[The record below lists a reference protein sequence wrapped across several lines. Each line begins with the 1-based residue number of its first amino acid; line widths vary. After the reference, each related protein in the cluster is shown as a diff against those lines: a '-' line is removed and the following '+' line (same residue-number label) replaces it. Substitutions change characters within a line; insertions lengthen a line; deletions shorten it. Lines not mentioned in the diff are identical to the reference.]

1 MTTIKNFIG
10 RKMIKGIY
18 KRSPLSIP
26 KISKEKFLSLSPEN
40 QKEYLRL
47 YREQVPPKMEQF
59 RKPAPVKIAFGG
71 RGSLAKSESTASL
84 LIQFAEHP
92 DYFGDNIKVICLR
105 SVQKS
110 IKDSSYSLLC
120 RKIQELGYTD
130 FEITQNYIRN
140 KTNGSYFTFNGLND
154 FTSSQ
159 LKSLDSYTIAYV
171 EESDGVSLETW
182 DTLEATIRKEWIY
195 KGEKYQAEIWAVYNP
210 NTTNDPI
217 TQKFVRNPKP
227 NWIII
232 KGAPL
237 AEDNP
242 FYPDN
247 LLEKYETLLERDPD
261 EAKHIYL
268 GYPRN
273 RQTNAVWNVADVLDC
288 SDETR
293 GTKENEEGQIELGI
307 DVARFGNDNSVIT
320 KRKGLSVLDIQK
332 VHGFNTQEV
341 AGLAW
346 EMAGRRTDVLIKID
360 IGYNQGVYDLL
371 NEWDANVVPVNFGGR
386 ASNPEV
392 YANCASEMMFEL
404 PLKSLFIPKEY
415 LTQTLLE
422 DLSERQYFY
431 NSKGQKQLEPKDNRS
446 ENTKSCFK
454 NRHNGRSPDEGDSLC
469 LAFYEKHNDMC
480 Y

>member
-1 MTTIKNFIG
+1 MV
-10 RKMIKGIY
+10 KGNY
-18 KRSPLSIP
+18 KRAKLVIP
-26 KISKEKFLSLSPEN
+26 KITKEQFIKLSAEQ

-47 YREQVPPKMEQF
+47 YREQVSPKFEEW
-59 RKPAPVKIAFGG
+59 RKPAPVKIAYGG
-71 RGSLAKSESTASL
+71 RGAGAKSESTASL

-92 DYFGDNIKVICLR
+92 DYFGENIKVICLR

-120 RKIQELGYTD
+120 RKIDELGYTD
-130 FEITQNYIRN
+130 FDITQNYIRN

-159 LKSLDSYTIAYV
+159 LKSLDAYTIAFI
-171 EESDGVSLETW
+171 EEADGISLETW
-182 DTLEATIRKEWIY
+182 NTLEATIRKEWYY
-195 KGEKYQAEIWAVYNP
+195 KGEKHQAEIWAVYNP

-217 TQKFVRNPKP
+217 TQKFVSNPKD
-227 NWIII
+227 NWLIT
-232 KGAPL
+232 KCEPL

-247 LLEKYETLLERDPD
+247 LLEKYETLLEQDPD
-261 EAKHIYL
+261 EAKHVYL

-273 RQTNAVWNVADVLDC
+273 KQTNSVWLVSDVMDAT
-288 SDETR
+288 DESR
-293 GTKENEEGQIELGI
+293 NTKENAEGQVELGI
-307 DVARFGNDNSVIT
+307 DVARFGNDYSVIT
-320 KRKGLSVLDIQK
+320 KRQGLIVLDVQK
-332 VHGFNTQEV
+332 VKGYNTQEV

-346 EMAGRRTDVLIKID
+346 DMAERNFSTLIKID

-371 NEWDANVVPVNFGGR
+371 NEWGANVIPVNFGGR
-386 ASNPEV
+386 ADNPDV
-392 YANCASEMMFEL
+392 YCNCASEMMFEL
-404 PLKSLFIPKEY
+404 PLKSLYIPKHL

-422 DLSERQYFY
+422 DLAERQYFY

-446 ENTKSCFK
+446 DTTKSCFK

-469 LAFYEKHNDMC
+469 LAFYEKRNDMC

>member
-1 MTTIKNFIG
+1 
-10 RKMIKGIY
+10 MIKGNY
-18 KRSPLSIP
+18 KRAEQVIP
-26 KISKEKFLSLSPEN
+26 KISKEKFLSLSAEK

-47 YREQVPPKMEQF
+47 YREQVVPKFEEW
-59 RKPAPVKIAFGG
+59 RKPHSVKIAYGG
-71 RGSLAKSESTASL
+71 RGAGAKSESTASL

-92 DYFGDNIKVICLR
+92 DYFGDRIKVICLR
-105 SVQKS
+105 TVQKS

-120 RKIQELGYTD
+120 RKIEELGYTD

-140 KTNGSYFTFNGLND
+140 TTNGSYFTFNGLND

-159 LKSLDSYTIAYV
+159 LKSLDAYTIAFI
-171 EESDGVSLETW
+171 EEADGVSLETW
-182 DTLEATIRKEWIY
+182 DTLEATIRKEWVHN
-195 KGEKYQAEIWAVYNP
+195 GEKHQAEIWAVYNP
-210 NTTNDPI
+210 NTTHDPI
-217 TQKFVRNPKP
+217 TQKFVSNPKED
-227 NWIII
+227 WLIT
-232 KGAPL
+232 KCEPL

-247 LLEKYETLLERDPD
+247 LLEKYETLMERDPD

-273 RQTNAVWNVADVLDC
+273 KQTNAVWLVSDVLDC
-288 SDETR
+288 SDENR
-293 GTKENEEGQIELGI
+293 NDKERQEGAIEIGI

-320 KRKGLSVLDIQK
+320 KRKGLAVLDIQK

-346 EMAGRRTDVLIKID
+346 EMAERDPAILIKID

-371 NEWDANVVPVNFGGR
+371 NEWGANVVPVNFGGK
-386 ASNPEV
+386 ADNSEL

-404 PLKSLFIPKEY
+404 PLKSIYIPNEF

-422 DLSERQYFY
+422 DLAERQYYY
-431 NSKGQKQLEPKDNRS
+431 NAKGQKQLEPKDNRS
-446 ENTKSCFK
+446 DTTKSCFK
-454 NRHNGRSPDEGDSLC
+454 NRHGGRSPDEGDSLC
-469 LAFYEKHNDMC
+469 LAFYEKRNDCC

>member
-1 MTTIKNFIG
+1 MLKND
-10 RKMIKGIY
+10 Y
-18 KRSPLSIP
+18 KRATQVIP
-26 KISKEKFLSLSPEN
+26 KISKEKFLSLTAEK
-40 QKEYLRL
+40 QAEYLRL
-47 YREQVPPKMEQF
+47 YREQVAPKFERW
-59 RKPAPVKIAFGG
+59 RKPAPVKIAYGG
-71 RGSLAKSESTASL
+71 RGAGAKSESTASL

-120 RKIQELGYTD
+120 RKIEQLGYTD
-130 FEITQNYIRN
+130 FEVTQNYIRN

-159 LKSLDSYTIAYV
+159 LKSLDAYTIAFV
-171 EESDGVSLETW
+171 EEADRISLETW
-182 DTLEATIRKEWIY
+182 DTLEATIRKEWNY
-195 KGEKYQAEIWAVYNP
+195 NGVKHQAEIWAVYNP

-217 TQKFVRNPKP
+217 TQKFVTNPRE
-227 NWIII
+227 NWIIT
-232 KGAPL
+232 KCEPL

-242 FYPDN
+242 FYPEN
-247 LLEKYETLLERDPD
+247 LLEKYEALLERDPD

-273 RQTNAVWNVADVLDC
+273 KQTNSVWLVSDVLDTT
-288 SDETR
+288 DEKRNTD
-293 GTKENEEGQIELGI
+293 TAKEGAIEIGI
-307 DVARFGNDNSVIT
+307 DVARFGIDNSVIT
-320 KRKGLSVLDIQK
+320 KRKGLCVLDIQK
-332 VHGFNTQEV
+332 VHGYNTQEV

-346 EMAGRRTDVLIKID
+346 EMAERDISTLIKID

-371 NEWDANVVPVNFGGR
+371 NEWGANVVPVNFGGK
-386 ASNPEV
+386 ATNEI
-392 YANCASEMMFEL
+392 YANCAAEMMCEL
-404 PLKSLFIPKEY
+404 PLKNIYIPKEL

-431 NSKGQKQLEPKDNRS
+431 NSRGQKQLEPKDNRS
-446 ENTKSCFK
+446 DTTKSCFK

-469 LAFYEKHNDMC
+469 LAFYEKRNDMC

>member
-1 MTTIKNFIG
+1 ML
-10 RKMIKGIY
+10 KGTY
-18 KRSPLSIP
+18 KRAEKVIPLMP
-26 KISKEKFLSLSPEN
+26 KEQYLKLSAEE
-40 QKEYLRL
+40 QKL
-47 YREQVPPKMEQF
+47 YIRYFREQVAPKFEEW
-59 RKPAPVKIAFGG
+59 RKPHSVKIAYGG
-71 RGSLAKSESTASL
+71 RGAGAKSESTASL

-92 DYFGDNIKVICLR
+92 DYFGDRIKVICLR
-105 SVQKS
+105 TVQKS

-120 RKIQELGYTD
+120 RKIEELGYTD

-140 KTNGSYFTFNGLND
+140 TTNGSYFTFNGLND

-159 LKSLDSYTIAYV
+159 LKSLDAYTIAFV
-171 EESDGVSLETW
+171 EEADGVSLEVW
-182 DTLEATIRKEWIY
+182 DTLEATIRKEWVHN
-195 KGEKYQAEIWAVYNP
+195 GEKHQAEIWAVYNP

-217 TQKFVRNPKP
+217 TQKFVSNPKED
-227 NWIII
+227 WLIT
-232 KGAPL
+232 KCEPL

-247 LLEKYETLLERDPD
+247 LLEKYETLMERDPD

-273 RQTNAVWNVADVLDC
+273 KQTNAVWLVSDVLDC
-288 SDETR
+288 SDENR
-293 GTKENEEGQIELGI
+293 NDKERQEGAIEIGI

-320 KRKGLSVLDIQK
+320 KRKGLAVLDIQK

-346 EMAGRRTDVLIKID
+346 EMAERDPAILIKID

-371 NEWDANVVPVNFGGR
+371 NEWGANVVPVNFGGK
-386 ASNPEV
+386 ADNAEL

-404 PLKSLFIPKEY
+404 PLKSIYIPNEL

-422 DLSERQYFY
+422 DLAERQYYY
-431 NSKGQKQLEPKDNRS
+431 NAKGQKQLEPKDNRS
-446 ENTKSCFK
+446 DTTKSCFK
-454 NRHNGRSPDEGDSLC
+454 NRHGGRSPDEGDSLC
-469 LAFYEKHNDMC
+469 LAFYEKRNDCC

>member
-1 MTTIKNFIG
+1 MV
-10 RKMIKGIY
+10 
-18 KRSPLSIP
+18 IP
-26 KISKEKFLSLSPEN
+26 KISREKFLSLSPEN

-47 YREQVPPKMEQF
+47 YREQVTPKFEEW
-59 RKPAPVKIAFGG
+59 RKPHPVKIAYGG
-71 RGSLAKSESTASL
+71 RGSGAKSESTASL

-92 DYFGDNIKVICLR
+92 DYFGENIKVICLR

-120 RKIQELGYTD
+120 RKIDELGYTD

-154 FTSSQ
+154 FTASQ
-159 LKSLDSYTIAYV
+159 LKSLDAYTIAYI
-171 EESDGVSLETW
+171 EEADGVPLEVW

-195 KGEKYQAEIWAVYNP
+195 KGEKYQSEIWAIYNP
-210 NTTNDPI
+210 NTTSDPI
-217 TQKFVRNPKP
+217 TQKFVTNPKP
-227 NWIII
+227 EWMIT
-232 KGAPL
+232 KCEPL

-261 EAKHIYL
+261 EAKHVYL

-273 RQTNAVWNVADVLDC
+273 KQTNAAWLVSDVLDATDEGRNID
-288 SDETR
+288 SD
-293 GTKENEEGQIELGI
+293 GAVELGI
-307 DVARFGNDNSVIT
+307 DVARFGADNSVIT
-320 KRKGLSVLDIQK
+320 KRKGLAVLDIQK

-346 EMAGRRTDVLIKID
+346 EMAERRSDILIKID

-371 NEWDANVVPVNFGGR
+371 NEWGANVVPVNFGGR
-386 ASNPEV
+386 ASNSEL
-392 YANCASEMMFEL
+392 YANCASEMFFEL
-404 PLKSLFIPKEY
+404 PLKSLYLPKEL

-422 DLSERQYFY
+422 DLAERQYFY
-431 NSKGQKQLEPKDNRS
+431 NAKGQKQLEPKDNRS
-446 ENTKSCFK
+446 DTTKSCFK

-469 LAFYEKHNDMC
+469 LAFYEKRNDVC

>member
-1 MTTIKNFIG
+1 MLKND
-10 RKMIKGIY
+10 Y
-18 KRSPLSIP
+18 KRATQVIP
-26 KISKEKFLSLSPEN
+26 KISKEKFLSLIAEK
-40 QKEYLRL
+40 QAEYLRL
-47 YREQVPPKMEQF
+47 YREQVAPKFEKW
-59 RKPAPVKIAFGG
+59 RKPSPVKIAYGG
-71 RGSLAKSESTASL
+71 RGAGAKSESTASL

-92 DYFGDNIKVICLR
+92 SYFGDNIKVICLR

-120 RKIQELGYTD
+120 RKIEQLGYTD

-159 LKSLDSYTIAYV
+159 LKSLDAYTIAFV
-171 EESDGVSLETW
+171 EEADGISLETW
-182 DTLEATIRKEWIY
+182 DTLEATIRKEWNY
-195 KGEKYQAEIWAVYNP
+195 NGVKHQAEIWAVYNP

-217 TQKFVRNPKP
+217 TQKFVSNPRE
-227 NWIII
+227 NWIIT
-232 KGAPL
+232 KCEPL

-242 FYPDN
+242 FYPEN
-247 LLEKYETLLERDPD
+247 LLEKYEALMERDPD

-273 RQTNAVWNVADVLDC
+273 KQTNSVWLVSDVLDTT
-288 SDETR
+288 DEKRNTD
-293 GTKENEEGQIELGI
+293 TAKEGAIEIGI
-307 DVARFGNDNSVIT
+307 DVARFGIDNSVIT
-320 KRKGLSVLDIQK
+320 KRKGLCVLDIQK
-332 VHGFNTQEV
+332 VHGYNTQEV

-346 EMAGRRTDVLIKID
+346 EMAGRDISTLIKID

-371 NEWDANVVPVNFGGR
+371 NEWGANVVPVNFGGK
-386 ASNPEV
+386 ATNEI
-392 YANCASEMMFEL
+392 YANCVAEMMFEL
-404 PLKSLFIPKEY
+404 PLKNIYIPKEL

-431 NSKGQKQLEPKDNRS
+431 NSRGQKQLEPKDNRS
-446 ENTKSCFK
+446 DTTKSCFK

-469 LAFYEKHNDMC
+469 LAFYEKRNDMC

>member
-1 MTTIKNFIG
+1 
-10 RKMIKGIY
+10 MIKGTY
-18 KRSPLSIP
+18 KRAELVIP
-26 KISKEKFLSLSPEN
+26 KIPRERFLSLSPEK

-47 YREQVPPKMEQF
+47 YREQVTPKFEEW
-59 RKPAPVKIAFGG
+59 RKPHSVKCAFGG
-71 RGSLAKSESTASL
+71 RGAGAKSESTASL

-92 DYFGDNIKVICLR
+92 SYFGDNIKVICLR

-110 IKDSSYSLLC
+110 IRDSSYSLLC
-120 RKIQELGYTD
+120 RKIEELGYTD

-154 FTSSQ
+154 FTASQ
-159 LKSLDSYTIAYV
+159 LKSLDAYTIAYV
-171 EESDGVSLETW
+171 EEADGVPLEVW

-195 KGEKYQAEIWAVYNP
+195 KGEKHQAEIWAIYNP
-210 NTTNDPI
+210 NTTSDPI
-217 TQKFVRNPKP
+217 TQKFVSNPKED
-227 NWIII
+227 WLIT
-232 KGAPL
+232 KCEPL

-261 EAKHIYL
+261 EAKHVYL

-273 RQTNAVWNVADVLDC
+273 KQTNAVWLVSDVMDC
-288 SDETR
+288 TSIER
-293 GTKENEEGQIELGI
+293 NSEENSEGQVEIGV
-307 DVARFGNDNSVIT
+307 DVARFGADNSVIT
-320 KRKGLSVLDIQK
+320 KRKGLTVLDIQK

-346 EMAGRRTDVLIKID
+346 EMAERRTDILIKID

-371 NEWDANVVPVNFGGR
+371 NEWGANVVPVNFGGR
-386 ASNPEV
+386 ASNSEL

-404 PLKSLFIPKEY
+404 PLKKIYIPKEF

-446 ENTKSCFK
+446 DTAKSCFK

-469 LAFYEKHNDMC
+469 LAFYERRNDVC

>member
-1 MTTIKNFIG
+1 MY
-10 RKMIKGIY
+10 KGTY
-18 KRSPLSIP
+18 KRAELVIP
-26 KISKEKFLSLSPEN
+26 RISKEKFLSLSAEE

-47 YREQVPPKMEQF
+47 FREQVPKKFEEW
-59 RKPAPVKIAFGG
+59 RKPHSVKCAVGG
-71 RGSLAKSESTASL
+71 RGAGAKSESTASL

-92 DYFGDNIKVICLR
+92 SYFGNNIKVICLR

-120 RKIQELGYTD
+120 RKIEELGYTD

-159 LKSLDSYTIAYV
+159 LKSLDNYTIAYI
-171 EESDGVSLETW
+171 EEADGISLEVW
-182 DTLEATIRKEWIY
+182 DTLEATIRKEWY
-195 KGEKYQAEIWAVYNP
+195 HNGKKHQAEIWAVYNP
-210 NTTNDPI
+210 NTLNDPI
-217 TQKFVRNPKP
+217 TQKFVSNPKP
-227 NWIII
+227 EWLIT
-232 KGAPL
+232 KCEPL

-247 LLEKYETLLERDPD
+247 LIEKYETLMERDPD
-261 EAKHIYL
+261 EAKHVYL

-273 RQTNAVWNVADVLDC
+273 KQTNAVWLVSDAMDC
-288 SDETR
+288 TNESRNTDE
-293 GTKENEEGQIELGI
+293 NMEGAVEIGI

-320 KRKGLSVLDIQK
+320 KRKGLTVLDMRK
-332 VHGFNTQEV
+332 VHGYNTQEV

-346 EMAGRRTDVLIKID
+346 EMAGQSKDVLMKID

-371 NEWDANVVPVNFGGR
+371 EEWGANIIPVNFGGS
-386 ASNPEV
+386 ANNTEV
-392 YANCASEMMFEL
+392 YANCASEMMFSL
-404 PLKSLFIPKEY
+404 PIPNMYIPKHL

-422 DLSERQYFY
+422 DLTERQYFY
-431 NSKGQKQLEPKDNRS
+431 NSRGQKQLEPKDNRS
-446 ENTKSCFK
+446 DKTKSCFK
-454 NRHNGRSPDEGDSLC
+454 NRHNGRSPDEGDSLM
-469 LAFYEKHNDMC
+469 LAFYEKRINRPML

>member
-1 MTTIKNFIG
+1 
-10 RKMIKGIY
+10 MIKGTY
-18 KRSPLSIP
+18 KRAELVIP
-26 KISKEKFLSLSPEN
+26 KITQEQFLALSPEN

-47 YREQVPPKMEQF
+47 YREQVSPKMEQF
-59 RKPAPVKIAFGG
+59 RNPHPVKIAYGG

-92 DYFGDNIKVICLR
+92 DYFGENIKVICLR

-120 RKIQELGYTD
+120 RKIEELGYTD

-154 FTSSQ
+154 FTISQ
-159 LKSLDSYTIAYV
+159 LKSLDAYTIAFI
-171 EESDGVSLETW
+171 EEADGVSLEVW
-182 DTLEATIRKEWIY
+182 DTLEATIRKEWYY
-195 KGEKYQAEIWAVYNP
+195 KGEKHQAEIWAVYNP

-217 TQKFVRNPKP
+217 TQKFVSNPKED
-227 NWIII
+227 WLII
-232 KGAPL
+232 KGEPL

-242 FYPDN
+242 FFPDN
-247 LLEKYETLLERDPD
+247 LLEKYEALMERDPD

-273 RQTNAVWNVADVLDC
+273 KQTNAVWLVSEVLDC
-288 SDETR
+288 ADESR
-293 GTKENEEGQIELGI
+293 NNSEAQEGAVEIGCDI
-307 DVARFGNDNSVIT
+307 ARFGNDFSVVT
-320 KRKGLSVLDIQK
+320 KRKGLCVLDIQK
-332 VHGFNTQEV
+332 VRGFDTQQVAGLIWEV
-341 AGLAW
+341 AG
-346 EMAGRRTDVLIKID
+346 RDQSILIKID

-371 NEWDANVVPVNFGGR
+371 NEWGANVVPINFGGR
-386 ASNPEV
+386 ADNSEV
-392 YANCASEMMFEL
+392 YCNCASEMMFEL
-404 PLKSLFIPKEY
+404 PLKNIYIPQAF

-422 DLSERQYFY
+422 DLAERQYFY

-446 ENTKSCFK
+446 DTTKSCFK
-454 NRHNGRSPDEGDSLC
+454 NRHNGRSPDEADSLC
-469 LAFYEKHNDMC
+469 LAFYERRNDMC

>member
-1 MTTIKNFIG
+1 MNN
-10 RKMIKGIY
+10 Y
-18 KRSPLSIP
+18 KRAELVIP
-26 KISKEKFLSLSPEN
+26 RISEEQFLSLSDE
-40 QKEYLRL
+40 QQTEYLRL
-47 YREQVPPKMEQF
+47 FREQVTPKFEEW
-59 RKPAPVKIAFGG
+59 RKPHHVKIGVGG
-71 RGSLAKSESTASL
+71 RGAGAKSESTSSL

-110 IKDSSYSLLC
+110 IRDSSYSLLC
-120 RKIQELGYTD
+120 RKIEELGYTD

-140 KTNGSYFTFNGLND
+140 TTNGSYFTFNGLND

-159 LKSLDSYTIAYV
+159 LKSLDAYTIAYV
-171 EESDGVSLETW
+171 EEADGVSLETW
-182 DTLEATIRKEWIY
+182 DTLEATIRKEWNY
-195 KGEKYQAEIWAVYNP
+195 KGKKYQAEIWAVYNP

-217 TQKFVRNPKP
+217 TQKFVSNPRE
-227 NWIII
+227 NWLIT
-232 KGAPL
+232 KCNPL

-247 LLEKYETLLERDPD
+247 LLEKYETLMQRDPD

-273 RQTNAVWNVADVLDC
+273 KQLNAVWLVSDVMDC
-288 SDETR
+288 TE
-293 GTKENEEGQIELGI
+293 ENRNTDKAREGKIEIGI

-320 KRKGLSVLDIQK
+320 KRKGFVVLDIKK
-332 VHGFNTQEV
+332 VHGYNTQEV

-346 EMAGRRTDVLIKID
+346 EMAGRSKDVLIKID

-371 NEWDANVVPVNFGGR
+371 AEWGAEIIPVNFGG
-386 ASNPEV
+386 AADNTDV
-392 YANCASEMMFEL
+392 YANCASEMMFNL
-404 PLKSLFIPKEY
+404 PVKDMYIPSG
-415 LTQTLLE
+415 LLSQILLE
-422 DLSERQYFY
+422 DLTERQYFY
-431 NSKGQKQLEPKDNRS
+431 NSRGQKQLEPKDNRS
-446 ENTKSCFK
+446 ETAKSCFK

-469 LAFYEKHNDMC
+469 LAFYERRINRPML

>member
-1 MTTIKNFIG
+1 
-10 RKMIKGIY
+10 MIKGNY
-18 KRSPLSIP
+18 KRAELVIP
-26 KISKEKFLSLSPEN
+26 KISREKFLSLSAEK

-47 YREQVPPKMEQF
+47 YREQVAPKMERF
-59 RKPAPVKIAFGG
+59 REPHPVKIAYGG

-92 DYFGDNIKVICLR
+92 SYFGDNIKVICLR

-120 RKIQELGYTD
+120 RKIEELRYTD

-159 LKSLDSYTIAYV
+159 LKSLDAYTIAFI
-171 EESDGVSLETW
+171 EEADGISLETW
-182 DTLEATIRKEWIY
+182 DTLEATIRKEWVHN
-195 KGEKYQAEIWAVYNP
+195 GEKHQAEIWAVYNP

-217 TQKFVRNPKP
+217 TQKFVSNPKP
-227 NWIII
+227 EWLIV
-232 KGAPL
+232 KGEPL

-247 LLEKYETLLERDPD
+247 LLEKYETLMERDPD

-273 RQTNAVWNVADVLDC
+273 KQTNAVWLVSDVLDC
-288 SDETR
+288 SDENRNT
-293 GTKENEEGQIELGI
+293 EERQEGAIEIGI

-320 KRKGLSVLDIQK
+320 KRKGLAVLDIQK

-346 EMAGRRTDVLIKID
+346 EMAERDPAILIKID

-371 NEWDANVVPVNFGGR
+371 NEWGANVVPVNFGGK
-386 ASNPEV
+386 ADNSEL

-404 PLKSLFIPKEY
+404 PLKSIYIPNEL

-422 DLSERQYFY
+422 DLAERQYFY
-431 NSKGQKQLEPKDNRS
+431 NAKGQKQLEPKDNRS
-446 ENTKSCFK
+446 DTTKSCFK
-454 NRHNGRSPDEGDSLC
+454 NRHGGRSPDEGDSLC
-469 LAFYEKHNDMC
+469 LAFYEKRNDCC

>member
-1 MTTIKNFIG
+1 
-10 RKMIKGIY
+10 MIKGTY
-18 KRSPLSIP
+18 KRSPLVIP
-26 KISKEKFLSLSPEN
+26 RISREKFLSLSAEQ

-47 YREQVPPKMEQF
+47 FREQVTPKMEQF

-92 DYFGDNIKVICLR
+92 DYFGDKIKVICLR

-110 IKDSSYSLLC
+110 IRDSSYSLLC
-120 RKIQELGYTD
+120 RKIEELGYTD
-130 FEITQNYIRN
+130 FEITQHYIRN

-159 LKSLDSYTIAYV
+159 LKSLDSYSISYI
-171 EESDGVSLETW
+171 EEADGVSLETW

-195 KGEKYQAEIWAVYNP
+195 KGEKHQAEIWAVYNP

-217 TQKFVRNPKP
+217 TQKFVLNPKE
-227 NWIII
+227 NWLII

-273 RQTNAVWNVADVLDC
+273 RQTNAVWLVSDVMDC
-288 SDETR
+288 TS
-293 GTKENEEGQIELGI
+293 EERNTEKTSEGRIEIGI
-307 DVARFGNDNSVIT
+307 DVARFGNDNSVII
-320 KRKGLSVLDIQK
+320 KRKGLKVLSVNK
-332 VHGFNTQEV
+332 VHGYNTQDV

-346 EMAGRRTDVLIKID
+346 EIANKSKDVFIKID

-371 NEWDANVVPVNFGGR
+371 KGWGANIIPVNFGG
-386 ASNPEV
+386 SPNNSEV
-392 YANCASEMMFEL
+392 YSNCASEMMFEL
-404 PLKSLFIPKEY
+404 PIKDMYIPQEL

-422 DLSERQYFY
+422 DLTERQFFY

-446 ENTKSCFK
+446 EIAKSCFK
-454 NRHNGRSPDEGDSLC
+454 NRHNGRSPDEGDALC
-469 LAFYEKHNDMC
+469 LAFYEKKVSQTML

>member
-1 MTTIKNFIG
+1 
-10 RKMIKGIY
+10 MIKGTY
-18 KRSPLSIP
+18 KRASLVIP
-26 KISKEKFLSLSPEN
+26 KITKEKFLSLSAEN

-47 YREQVPPKMEQF
+47 YREQVAPKMEQF
-59 RKPAPVKIAFGG
+59 REPHPVKIAYGG

-92 DYFGDNIKVICLR
+92 SYFGDNIKVICLR

-120 RKIQELGYTD
+120 RKIEELGYTD

-159 LKSLDSYTIAYV
+159 LKSLDAYTIAFI
-171 EESDGVSLETW
+171 EESDGISLEVW
-182 DTLEATIRKEWIY
+182 DTLEATIRKEWYY
-195 KGEKYQAEIWAVYNP
+195 KGVKHQAEIWAVYNP

-217 TQKFVRNPKP
+217 TQKFVSNPKP
-227 NWIII
+227 EWLII
-232 KGAPL
+232 KGEPL

-247 LLEKYETLLERDPD
+247 LLEKYEALMERDPD

-273 RQTNAVWNVADVLDC
+273 KQTNSVWLISDVLDC
-288 SDETR
+288 SDENRNTE
-293 GTKENEEGQIELGI
+293 ENAEGQIEIGI

-320 KRKGLSVLDIQK
+320 KRKGHAVLDIQK

-346 EMAGRRTDVLIKID
+346 EMAERNPSVLIKID

-371 NEWDANVVPVNFGGR
+371 NEWGANVVPVNFGGK
-386 ASNPEV
+386 ADNSSV
-392 YANCASEMMFEL
+392 YANCAAEMMFEL
-404 PLKSLFIPKEY
+404 PLKTIYIPKE
-415 LTQTLLE
+415 LLSQTLLE
-422 DLSERQYFY
+422 DLAERQYFY

-446 ENTKSCFK
+446 DTTKSCFK
-454 NRHNGRSPDEGDSLC
+454 NRDRKSVV
-469 LAFYEKHNDMC
+469 
-480 Y
+480 

>member
-1 MTTIKNFIG
+1 
-10 RKMIKGIY
+10 MIKGTY
-18 KRSPLSIP
+18 KRAELVIP
-26 KISKEKFLSLSPEN
+26 KISREKFLSLSPEK

-47 YREQVPPKMEQF
+47 YREQVTPKFEEW
-59 RKPAPVKIAFGG
+59 RKPSPVKIGMGG
-71 RGSLAKSESTASL
+71 RGAGAKSESTASL

-92 DYFGDNIKVICLR
+92 SYFGDNIKVICLR

-110 IKDSSYSLLC
+110 IRDSSYSLLC
-120 RKIQELGYTD
+120 RKIEELGYTD
-130 FEITQNYIRN
+130 FEVTQNYIRN

-154 FTSSQ
+154 FTASQ
-159 LKSLDSYTIAYV
+159 LKSLDAYTIAYI
-171 EESDGVSLETW
+171 EEADGVPLEVW

-195 KGEKYQAEIWAVYNP
+195 KGEKHQAEIWAIYNP
-210 NTTNDPI
+210 NTTSDPI
-217 TQKFVRNPKP
+217 TRKFVTNPKP
-227 NWIII
+227 GWMIT
-232 KGAPL
+232 KCEPL

-261 EAKHIYL
+261 EAKHVYL

-273 RQTNAVWNVADVLDC
+273 KQTNAAWLVSDVLDATDEGRNID
-288 SDETR
+288 SD
-293 GTKENEEGQIELGI
+293 GAVELGI
-307 DVARFGNDNSVIT
+307 DVARFGSDNSVIT

-346 EMAGRRTDVLIKID
+346 EMAERRTDILIKID

-371 NEWDANVVPVNFGGR
+371 NEWGANVVPVNFGGK
-386 ASNPEV
+386 ASEPDI
-392 YANCASEMMFEL
+392 YANCAAEMFFEL
-404 PLKSLFIPKEY
+404 PLKSLYLPKEL

-422 DLSERQYFY
+422 DLAERQYFY
-431 NSKGQKQLEPKDNRS
+431 NAKGQKQLEPKDNRS
-446 ENTKSCFK
+446 DTTKSCFK

-469 LAFYEKHNDMC
+469 LAFYEKRNDMC